1 MLKAAAYLL
10 MLHTLLYIFDLLP
23 ALEVLSQSRHFHIAQ
38 IEYFLHSY
46 RCYPKYKY
54 DPAK

>member
-23 ALEVLSQSRHFHIAQ
+23 TLEVLSQNHYFHIAQ
-38 IEYFLHSY
+38 IEYFLHNY
-46 RCYPKYKY
+46 RCYPKYEY
-54 DPAK
+54 YSAK